1 MTRAELDYILGAML
15 DAQKNVSDL
24 NITVDKPLQVEAS
37 GELVKVDIDPPVDKL
52 TPFQTEVIALELL
65 NRNRRLTDDLLRT
78 GSCDCSYSL
87 SHKARF
93 RVNVF
98 TQRGHYTIILRKL
111 STAIPT
117 LSQLSMPPVFQTIAK
132 EKTGLVLVTGAT
144 GSGKST
150 TLASL
155 LNEFNETK
163 SIHIVTLEDP
173 VEFVHPQ
180 KKATFNQREM
190 GSDFSS
196 FAAGLR
202 AALRQAP
209 KIILVGEM
217 RDRETV
223 EIGLSA
229 AETGHLV
236 MSTLHTIDAGQ
247 TINRIVGMFDQ
258 AEEQQIRVRL
268 GETVRWIVS
277 QRLLPKVG
285 GGRVAALEIMGNSLR
300 VKDSIEHGESE
311 GKTFYEIIE
320 ASATF
325 GWKNFDM
332 AVLEL
337 YEQGQITEETALLYC
352 SNKGVVSRGIDK
364 IKKIKGESPMTSAGL
379 KIDMEYG
386 KRK

>member
-1 MTRAELDYILGAML
+1 MTKAELDYILGTML
-15 DAQKNVSDL
+15 DSNKNVSDV
-24 NITVDKPLQVEAS
+24 NITVDKPLQVESS
-37 GELVKVDIDPPVDKL
+37 GELVAVAIEPRVEKL
-52 TPFQTEVIALELL
+52 TPFQTETIALNII
-65 NRNRRLTDDLLRT
+65 NRNRRLTEDLIKS

-87 SHKARF
+87 GQKARF
-93 RVNVF
+93 RVNIF
-98 TQRGHYTIILRKL
+98 TQRGHYTTILRKL
-111 STAIPT
+111 STEIP
-117 LSQLSMPPVFQTIAK
+117 SVDQLNLPPVFHTIAR

-150 TLASL
+150 TLAAL
-155 LNEFNETK
+155 LNELNETK

-190 GSDFSS
+190 GNDFST

-209 KIILVGEM
+209 KVVLVGEM

-223 EIGLSA
+223 EIGMSA

-236 MSTLHTIDAGQ
+236 MSTLHTINAGQ

-258 AEEQQIRVRL
+258 AEEQQIRIRL
-268 GETVRWIVS
+268 AETVRWIVS

-300 VKDSIEHGESE
+300 VKDAIEHGESE

-320 ASATF
+320 AASSF
-325 GWKNFDM
+325 GWKTFDM

-337 YEQGQITEETALLYC
+337 FEQGLITEESAVLYC
-352 SNKGVVSRGIDK
+352 TNKGVVTRGIDR
-364 IKKIKGESPMTSAGL
+364 IKKTRGESTTTLTGL
-379 KIDMEYG
+379 ALDMEYG
-386 KRK
+386 KKI